1 MKKILLISAVLAMMF
16 FVVSCDSNLKFN
28 NPYDP
33 NNREIG
39 DDSKITGELN
49 GECYKNKTCDEGLVC
64 EEERNLCVQD
74 NGTSEDPDENTDHD
88 TYADDS
94 DSSTD
99 ADADEDTDDD
109 SDNPGKTTAE
119 ACAEIYQC
127 AAQCGDSSCMEEC
140 QNSGTP
146 EAQETFTTMYNCWMD
161 NCQNAQSTGEFTN
174 CIAKNCCYE
183 TEACGFFG
191 PSCETY
197 SSPYANPYGTAQIN
211 IASNYI
217 VSEADNPDVTKIEMG
232 SFITG
237 NIGHSPIANLYTEQ
251 SYYYSMLY
259 TTEQGETFIRT
270 IQFFTNEN
278 GVEVFNPFVIA
289 LTNISATAGS
299 NHYGIVGSYNPTG
312 LIMIVDADITDNDL
326 DISCYHAFSEGE
338 LNIQNIVPS
347 AGSEGALAVNGTID
361 LYSPKNYAYSL
372 GDISTQLDVPVCNPQ

>member
-1 MKKILLISAVLAMMF
+1 MKKLLLISAVLAAILFM
-16 FVVSCDSNLKFN
+16 VSCENKLTSVSRHDVDDNTADSGK
-28 NPYDP
+28 
-33 NNREIG
+33 
-39 DDSKITGELN
+39 TGKEG
-49 GECYKNKTCDEGLVC
+49 GECYEDKTCDEGLIC
-64 EEERNLCVQD
+64 EEERNLCVKD
-74 NGTSEDPDENTDHD
+74 ED
-88 TYADDS
+88 AGDDS
-94 DSSTD
+94 DSLT
-99 ADADEDTDDD
+99 DTDDD
-109 SDNPGKTTAE
+109 NDHGETTAE
-119 ACAEIYQC
+119 TCAEIYQC
-127 AAQCGDSSCMEEC
+127 VAECSDSSCQQEC

-161 NCQNAQSTGEFTN
+161 NCQNEQTTGEFTN
-174 CIAKNCCYE
+174 CIVKNCYDETTACGLEIYDYYE
-183 TEACGFFG
+183 T
-191 PSCETY
+191 
-197 SSPYANPYGTAQIN
+197 YANPYGTAQIN

-237 NIGHSPIANLYTEQ
+237 NIGHSPIENPDAVH

-259 TTEQGETFIRT
+259 TTEQGQTFIRT

-299 NHYGIVGSYNPTG
+299 NHYGIFEQNNPAG
-312 LIMIVDADITDNDL
+312 VIMIVDADIVDNDL

-372 GDISTQLDVPVCNPQ
+372 GDISAQLDVPVCDPQ

>member
-1 MKKILLISAVLAMMF
+1 MERLMKKLLLISAVLAAMLFM
-16 FVVSCDSNLKFN
+16 VSCENKLTSVSTPDIDDNTADSGK
-28 NPYDP
+28 
-33 NNREIG
+33 
-39 DDSKITGELN
+39 TGKEG
-49 GECYKNKTCDEGLVC
+49 GECYEDKTCDEGLIC
-64 EEERNLCVQD
+64 EEERNLCVKDEEAD
-74 NGTSEDPDENTDHD
+74 N
-88 TYADDS
+88 DS

-99 ADADEDTDDD
+99 ADADEDTGDN

-119 ACAEIYQC
+119 ACYEIYQC
-127 AAQCGDSSCMEEC
+127 MADCGQNSEC
-140 QNSGTP
+140 QQTCYNNGAA
-146 EAQETFTTMYNCWMD
+146 EGQLTFIAMYNCWNNNGCFGAQTD
-161 NCQNAQSTGEFTN
+161 EDFSNCV
-174 CIAKNCCYE
+174 AKNCCEE
-183 TEACGFFG
+183 TADCGIFG

-217 VSEADNPDVTKIEMG
+217 VSETDNPDVTKIEMG

-237 NIGHSPIANLYTEQ
+237 NIGNSPIENPDTVH

-259 TTEQGETFIRT
+259 TTEQGQTFIRT

-299 NHYGIVGSYNPTG
+299 NYYGIVEKNNPAG
-312 LIMIVDADITDNDL
+312 VIMIVDADIVDNDL

-347 AGSEGALAVNGTID
+347 AGSEGALAVSGTID
-361 LYSPKNYAYSL
+361 LYSPKNYTYSL
-372 GDISTQLDVPVCNPQ
+372 GDISAQLDVPVCGPQ

>member
-1 MKKILLISAVLAMMF
+1 MKKLLLISAVLAAMLFM
-16 FVVSCDSNLKFN
+16 VSCENKLSFVNTPDIDDNTADSGK
-28 NPYDP
+28 
-33 NNREIG
+33 
-39 DDSKITGELN
+39 TGKE
-49 GECYKNKTCDEGLVC
+49 GEECYEDKTCDEGLVC
-64 EEERNLCVQD
+64 EEERNLCVKDEEAD
-74 NGTSEDPDENTDHD
+74 N
-88 TYADDS
+88 DS
-94 DSSTD
+94 DSITD
-99 ADADEDTDDD
+99 ADADEDTGDD
-109 SDNPGKTTAE
+109 SDNPDKTTAE

-146 EAQETFTTMYNCWMD
+146 EAQETFTAMYNCWMD
-161 NCQNAQSTGEFTN
+161 NCQNEQTTGEFSN

-211 IASNYI
+211 ISSTYI
-217 VSEADNPDVTKIEMG
+217 VTDANSQMDQSMVTMG

-237 NIGHSPIANLYTEQ
+237 SIGHSPIENPDTVL

-259 TTEQGETFIRT
+259 TTEQGQTFIRT

-299 NHYGIVGSYNPTG
+299 NHYGIFERNNPAG
-312 LIMIVDADITDNDL
+312 VIMIVDADIVDNDL

-347 AGSEGALAVNGTID
+347 AGSEGALAVSGTID

-372 GDISTQLDVPVCNPQ
+372 GDISAQLDVPVCNPQ

>member
-1 MKKILLISAVLAMMF
+1 MKKLLLISAVLAAMF
-16 FVVSCDSNLKFN
+16 FVVSCENKLSFVNTPDIDDNTADSGK
-28 NPYDP
+28 
-33 NNREIG
+33 
-39 DDSKITGELN
+39 TGKEG
-49 GECYKNKTCDEGLVC
+49 GECYEDKTCDEELIC
-64 EEERNLCVQD
+64 DEERNLCVKE
-74 NGTSEDPDENTDHD
+74 NGNSEDPDENTDQD

-99 ADADEDTDDD
+99 ADADEDTGDD

-127 AAQCGDSSCMEEC
+127 VAECGDNSCMQEC
-140 QNSGTP
+140 RNNGIP

-161 NCQNAQSTGEFTN
+161 NCQNEQTTGEFTN

-197 SSPYANPYGTAQIN
+197 SSPYPYGTAQIN

-217 VSEADNPDVTKIEMG
+217 VSEADNPDVTKIEIG

-237 NIGHSPIANLYTEQ
+237 NIGNSPIENPDAVH

-259 TTEQGETFIRT
+259 TTEQGQTFIRT

-299 NHYGIVGSYNPTG
+299 NHYGIVGLYNPTG
-312 LIMIVDADITDNDL
+312 LIMIVDADIVDNDL

-338 LNIQNIVPS
+338 LDIQNIVPS
-347 AGSEGALAVNGTID
+347 AGSEGALAVSGTID
-361 LYSPKNYAYSL
+361 LYSPKNYAYDIGEISGPL
-372 GDISTQLDVPVCNPQ
+372 GITVCAPQ

>member
-1 MKKILLISAVLAMMF
+1 MKKLLLISAVLAAILFM
-16 FVVSCDSNLKFN
+16 VSCENKLSFVNTPD
-28 NPYDP
+28 
-33 NNREIG
+33 I
-39 DDSKITGELN
+39 DDNTADFGKTGKEG
-49 GECYKNKTCDEGLVC
+49 GECYEDKTCDEGLIC
-64 EEERNLCVQD
+64 EEERNLCVKDEEAD
-74 NGTSEDPDENTDHD
+74 N
-88 TYADDS
+88 DS
-94 DSSTD
+94 DSITD
-99 ADADEDTDDD
+99 ADADEDTGDN

-127 AAQCGDSSCMEEC
+127 VAECGDSSCQQKC
-140 QNSGTP
+140 RNSGTP
-146 EAQETFTTMYNCWMD
+146 EAQETFTALYNCWMD
-161 NCQNAQSTGEFTN
+161 NCQNMQTTREPYD
-174 CIAKNCCYE
+174 CMAKNCCYE
-183 TEACGFFG
+183 AAACGFFG

-237 NIGHSPIANLYTEQ
+237 NIGNSPIENPDAVH

-259 TTEQGETFIRT
+259 TTEQGQTFIRT

-299 NHYGIVGSYNPTG
+299 NHYGIVERKNPAG
-312 LIMIVDADITDNDL
+312 VIMIVDADIVDNDL

-347 AGSEGALAVNGTID
+347 AGSEGALAVSGTID

-372 GDISTQLDVPVCNPQ
+372 GDISAQLDVPVCGPQ

>member
-1 MKKILLISAVLAMMF
+1 MKKLLLISAVLAAMF
-16 FVVSCDSNLKFN
+16 FMVSCENKLTFLSTHDVDDNTADSGK
-28 NPYDP
+28 
-33 NNREIG
+33 
-39 DDSKITGELN
+39 TGKE
-49 GECYKNKTCDEGLVC
+49 GRECYEDKTCDEGLIC
-64 EEERNLCVQD
+64 EEERNLCVK
-74 NGTSEDPDENTDHD
+74 DEEAD
-88 TYADDS
+88 DDS
-94 DSSTD
+94 DSLTD
-99 ADADEDTDDD
+99 ADDDNDT
-109 SDNPGKTTAE
+109 GKTTAE

-127 AAQCGDSSCMEEC
+127 ATQCGDSSCMEEC

-146 EAQETFTTMYNCWMD
+146 EAQETFTAMYNCCMD

-237 NIGHSPIANLYTEQ
+237 NIGHSPIENPDAVH

-312 LIMIVDADITDNDL
+312 LIMIVDADIVDNDL

-338 LNIQNIVPS
+338 LDIQNIVPS
-347 AGSEGALAVNGTID
+347 AGSEGALAVSGTID

-372 GDISTQLDVPVCNPQ
+372 GDISAQIDVPVCNPQ